1 LIGDKNQPAGL
12 LEWDLRFPELPPMLD
27 FQKQL
32 IKCLPLPAQIQ
43 VLVIDDELEVG
54 SMIQEY
60 FENRSQPSFKVVQA
74 FEGGE
79 GLERIQQSKPDIIIL
94 DIKMP
99 KMGGREFY
107 QQMLQ
112 KKIEIPVVVFFD
124 AILGDELEQICRMGK
139 LMVVEKGSKQGS
151 PPELISVIEKA
162 IFFS

>member
-1 LIGDKNQPAGL
+1 
-12 LEWDLRFPELPPMLD
+12 
-27 FQKQL
+27 
-32 IKCLPLPAQIQ
+32 
-43 VLVIDDELEVG
+43 
-54 SMIQEY
+54 
-60 FENRSQPSFKVVQA
+60 
-74 FEGGE
+74 
-79 GLERIQQSKPDIIIL
+79 
-94 DIKMP
+94 MP